1 MCAARSLAGRKWTH
15 RKSTSSGSIGTPT
28 VGIQRPRSFALVM
41 LQHLSPLYLKTLDI
55 TLPLPPSGRA
65 DELIE

>member
-1 MCAARSLAGRKWTH
+1 
-15 RKSTSSGSIGTPT
+15 
-28 VGIQRPRSFALVM
+28 M

>member
-15 RKSTSSGSIGTPT
+15 RKSTSLAQLEHPA